1 LQQENTQAKSP
12 LRDNPMR
19 SSSHNYQ
26 KSTIVKTP

>member
-1 LQQENTQAKSP
+1 
-12 LRDNPMR
+12 MR